1 MSLDLSIF
9 RDAAQYLRMSD
20 DKKMEIMAKQ
30 IAMAKTIGGP
40 KPVWC
45 PTPED
50 PATGYIG
57 GLWDGAEEDGCA
69 VMVRGDNEETCKVK
83 LDDVQEKN
91 PPKYYQCEDMANLTY
106 LNEGSVLD
114 VLRSRYV
121 EFLIYTYSGLFC
133 VTVNPYKMLPVYAPY
148 VINAYKGRK
157 RTEMP
162 PHLYAV
168 SDTAYQAMLTY
179 RENQSML
186 ITGES
191 GAGKTVNTKK
201 VIQYL
206 ALVAAGG
213 ASETLVD
220 TSAAKSVKDMTLEDK
235 IVSANPAMEAFG
247 NAKTLRNDNSSR
259 FGKFIRIHFGAS
271 GRLSCGDI
279 ETYLLEKS
287 RVTFQLDGERNYH
300 IFYQIISGKKPE
312 LIDRLLVTTDPY
324 DYPTISQGVVVVKNV
339 DDGDE
344 LLLTDDAFN
353 VLGFT
358 EEQKDGIYKISA
370 GIMHHMNIQF
380 RNKQREEQAEADGTE
395 NADKCCFLL
404 GLNSSDFLKYLC
416 NPRVKV
422 GTEFVTK
429 GQTCPQVAYSQG
441 ALAKAIFERL
451 FDWLC
456 VNINQALS
464 TTLPRNFF
472 IGVLDIAG
480 FEIFDFN
487 TFEQLCINFTN
498 EKLQQFFNHHMF
510 VLEQETYKKEGI
522 DWETVDFGMDL
533 AATLDLIE
541 KPMGILAILEEECMF
556 PKASD
561 STFKDKLYQNHMGKT
576 NAFSKP
582 GPKSKGQRDS
592 HFELHHYAGTV
603 GYNIN
608 DWLEKNKDPVNASV
622 AALYQKSSLPLLK
635 ETWATWVDPAEEGS
649 SGGGGKKKKKGGAK
663 TVSAAHKESL
673 GKLMTTLRSTS
684 PHFVRCVVPNEIKK
698 PGFMVAHVVLHQLRC
713 NGVLEGK
720 FHYKF

>member
-1 MSLDLSIF
+1 
-9 RDAAQYLRMSD
+9 
-20 DKKMEIMAKQ
+20 
-30 IAMAKTIGGP
+30 
-40 KPVWC
+40 
-45 PTPED
+45 
-50 PATGYIG
+50 
-57 GLWDGAEEDGCA
+57 
-69 VMVRGDNEETCKVK
+69 
-83 LDDVQEKN
+83 
-91 PPKYYQCEDMANLTY
+91 
-106 LNEGSVLD
+106 
-114 VLRSRYV
+114 
-121 EFLIYTYSGLFC
+121 
-133 VTVNPYKMLPVYAPY
+133 
-148 VINAYKGRK
+148 
-157 RTEMP
+157 
-162 PHLYAV
+162 
-168 SDTAYQAMLTY
+168 
-179 RENQSML
+179 
-186 ITGES
+186 
-191 GAGKTVNTKK
+191 
-201 VIQYL
+201 
-206 ALVAAGG
+206 
-213 ASETLVD
+213 
-220 TSAAKSVKDMTLEDK
+220 MTLEDK

-287 RVTFQLDGERNYH
+287 RVTFQLGGERNYH

-312 LIDRLLVTTDPY
+312 LTERLLVTTDPY
-324 DYPTISQGVVVVKNV
+324 DYPTISQGVVVVKNL

-353 VLGFT
+353 VLGFN

-370 GIMHHMNIQF
+370 GILHHMNMQF

-456 VNINQALS
+456 VAINEALS

-522 DWETVDFGMDL
+522 DWATVDFGMDL

-622 AALYQKSSLPLLK
+622 AALYQKATLPLLK
-635 ETWATWVDPAEEGS
+635 ETWSTWVDPAEEGG
-649 SGGGGKKKKKGGAK
+649 GGGGKKKKKGGAK

-673 GKLMTTLRSTS
+673 GKLMTTLKSTS

-698 PGFMVAHVVLHQLRC
+698 PGYMVAHVVLHQLRC
-713 NGVLEGK
+713 NGVLEGQFLQK
-720 FHYKF
+720 LRKLLFVKLYLIFKIIIKVSVFAVSVSQIVCHMVISSSVTES